1 MGNRY
6 TIPIAAV
13 ASPAAIWDA
22 FELNVASTRA
32 VKIIRISL
40 GQTSDVG
47 DANSEN
53 LQVRINT
60 GHSTSGSGGSATTP
74 NPLTTGGPACA
85 STAETMNTTIASSGT
100 EVIRAMN
107 VWNTQIGYE
116 YRPIPEEM
124 LEFAPSSRVC
134 VRISAPADAITVSGE
149 LVFEEIGG

>member
-1 MGNRY
+1 MGHRY
-6 TIPIAAV
+6 NVPITAV

-32 VKIIRISL
+32 VKLIRVSL

-47 DANSEN
+47 DASSEN

-74 NPLTTGGPACA
+74 NPLATGGAA
-85 STAETMNTTIASSGT
+85 SASSAETMNTTIASSGT
-100 EVIRAMN
+100 EVVRHVG

-124 LEFAPSSRVC
+124 LEFAPSTRVC
-134 VRISAPADAITVSGE
+134 VRVSAPGDAITVSGE